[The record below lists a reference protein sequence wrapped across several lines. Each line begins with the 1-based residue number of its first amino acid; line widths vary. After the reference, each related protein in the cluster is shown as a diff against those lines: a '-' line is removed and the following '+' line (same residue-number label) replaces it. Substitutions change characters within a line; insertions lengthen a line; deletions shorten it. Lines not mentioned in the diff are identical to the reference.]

1 MNDEYTQEENI
12 EFQKEEQAEEKR
24 MKWLH
29 KAAKAGNKRA
39 QYQLGLCY
47 YYGRFGI
54 KKDQSLATTWFKKA
68 AKAGLRK
75 ARKMLMEILPY
86 NDPDLY
92 YLQKEH
98 GDPAEAERLLDI
110 HERMI

>member
-1 MNDEYTQEENI
+1 MFSKTI
-12 EFQKEEQAEEKR
+12 KR
-24 MKWLH
+24 LLH

-39 QYQLGLCY
+39 QYHLGLCY
-47 YYGRFGI
+47 YYGRLGI
-54 KKDQSLATTWFKKA
+54 EKDTSQGIAWLKEA

-75 ARKMLMEILPY
+75 ARKKLLDVLPY

-92 YLQKEH
+92 HLQKEY
-98 GDPAEAERLLDI
+98 GDSDEADRLLDI

>member
-1 MNDEYTQEENI
+1 MNDEYPQEENF
-12 EFQKEEQAEEKR
+12 ESQKEEQAKEKR
-24 MKWLH
+24 MEWLH

-54 KKDQSLATTWFKKA
+54 EKDQSLATAWFKEA

-75 ARKMLMEILPY
+75 ALKMLM
-86 NDPDLY
+86 
-92 YLQKEH
+92 
-98 GDPAEAERLLDI
+98 
-110 HERMI
+110 

>member
-1 MNDEYTQEENI
+1 MNSQSTQEKNLAYQDDGYVQER
-12 EFQKEEQAEEKR
+12 K

-54 KKDQSLATTWFKKA
+54 EKDQSYAIVWLKEA

-75 ARKMLMEILPY
+75 AIKKLMEILPY

-92 YLQKEH
+92 YFHKEH
-98 GDPAEAERLLDI
+98 GDSTEAERLLDI